1 MAVNDLDRDYLRLL
15 HMCDNMENII
25 AGMKLVNVDD
35 AEKKI
40 NVGNIVMVLEAEVLD
55 DKYTEAGKDLTRINE
70 AIAAGRTFW
79 KS

>member
-70 AIAAGRTFW
+70 AIASGRTFW